1 MCDVMDFACTLIS
14 GTGLVVQLLTA
25 VIEFQFETLTL
36 KVMLLG
42 AGDQVIKGV
51 PTWTARISVL

>member
-14 GTGLVVQLLTA
+14 GTGLVVQLLTT

-51 PTWTARISVL
+51 TRS

>member
-1 MCDVMDFACTLIS
+1 MYSQFWNWFGSAITV
-14 GTGLVVQLLTA
+14 

-42 AGDQVIKGV
+42 AGDQDIKRV